1 MKSKN
6 VQVGPAEGPGAGGGP
21 GNRIPA
27 LMAISRS
34 EINDVRSYMFEIETR
49 ETLWLDRV
57 GNPWA
62 EDIARTLE
70 KLAVGVPAV
79 ASVLISDDYI
89 SMKVTDAWRVG
100 ISRDGAVIIKVSDC
114 ALIADD
120 RFLLLCVGE
129 DGLYVPI
136 AKSETITWDGTEE
149 YFTPSDIR
157 RMVKDTLKRILE
169 RAQWL

>member
-1 MKSKN
+1 MAQLGQN
-6 VQVGPAEGPGAGGGP
+6 VPVQTGGARGGP
-21 GNRIPA
+21 GNRTPA

-34 EINDVRSYMFEIETR
+34 EINNVRSYMVEIETR
-49 ETLWLDRV
+49 EVLHLDRV

-70 KLAVGVPAV
+70 KLAMGAPAV
-79 ASVLISDDYI
+79 ASMSISDDFI
-89 SMKVTDAWRVG
+89 AMKVTDTWRVG

-120 RFLLLCVGE
+120 RFLLLCMDE

-157 RMVKDTLKRILE
+157 RLVKETFRRILE
-169 RAQWL
+169 RVQWL